1 MVPPRVYWGRRR
13 RYVMLG
19 TRTAVVI
26 EDDADVRGL
35 VQAILE
41 ALDIDV
47 RTAASGATGVNAV
60 RTNIPDIVI
69 LDFGLP
75 DINGLEVVTR
85 IRAFSDVYILM
96 LTGHEDVAEQ
106 LTSAGAN
113 TIMTK
118 PFRPRVLKE
127 RVHQALQ
134 LQLQKP

>member
-1 MVPPRVYWGRRR
+1 
-13 RYVMLG
+13 MLG

-35 VQAILE
+35 IQAILE
-41 ALDIDV
+41 GSDIDV
-47 RTAASGATGVNAV
+47 RTAATGATGVNAV

-75 DINGLEVVTR
+75 DINGLEVINR

-106 LTSAGAN
+106 VTSAGAN
-113 TIMTK
+113 TLMTK
-118 PFRPRVLKE
+118 PFRPRDLKE
-127 RVHQALQ
+127 RVYEALQ

>member
-1 MVPPRVYWGRRR
+1 ML
-13 RYVMLG
+13 LG

-35 VQAILE
+35 IQAVLE
-41 ALDIDV
+41 ASDIDV
-47 RTAASGATGVNAV
+47 RTAATGASGVNAV

-75 DINGLEVVTR
+75 DINGLELINR

-96 LTGHEDVAEQ
+96 LTGHEYMARQ

-113 TIMTK
+113 TVMIK
-118 PFRPRVLKE
+118 PFRPRALKE
-127 RVHQALQ
+127 RVHEAMQ

>member
-1 MVPPRVYWGRRR
+1 
-13 RYVMLG
+13 MLG

-35 VQAILE
+35 IQAILE
-41 ALDIDV
+41 ASDIDV
-47 RTAASGATGVNAV
+47 RTAARGTAGINAV

-75 DINGLEVVTR
+75 DINGLEVINR

-106 LTSAGAN
+106 VTSAGAN
-113 TIMTK
+113 TVMTK
-118 PFRPRVLKE
+118 PFRPRALKE
-127 RVHQALQ
+127 RIHEALQ